1 VKIMV
6 GNVPVELP
14 VDSDDMI
21 LDAVVLVRTVSPDT
35 PHGATAG
42 SFGASD
48 GLDRIT
54 QVGMLYTALKSA
66 TNYLTEE

>member
-1 VKIMV
+1 MKVMV

-14 VDSDDMI
+14 VDDGEMI

-42 SFGASD
+42 TFAGSD

-54 QVGMLYTALKSA
+54 QTGMLYTALKS
-66 TNYLTEE
+66 TTIYLTEE